1 MLFMIIYKYHF
12 LEGKL
17 WGLQPPVNFKKN
29 GNKCNDTMQ
38 CIGGKEKNIK
48 RNSDIHVTY
57 VFAFRIKRE

>member
-1 MLFMIIYKYHF
+1 MGFATPCEL
-12 LEGKL
+12 
-17 WGLQPPVNFKKN
+17 KKN

-48 RNSDIHVTY
+48 RNSDVHVTY